1 MTVGDSSGGCAA
13 AKVKSNNS
21 NKDISSFFHPIPSQR
36 EVEGAV
42 WEGGRELIR
51 NAGAAAAQV

>member
-1 MTVGDSSGGCAA
+1 MTVGDSGGGCAA
-13 AKVKSNNS
+13 AKVKSNNG
-21 NKDISSFFHPIPSQR
+21 NKDISSFSRPIPFQR
-36 EVEGAV
+36 EMEGAV